1 MCGDFWCPHG
11 QELPFFF
18 AFELGVVMVAETT
31 TSPPAPTTRPTVRRS
46 HESALD
52 ETFDLDAGFVES
64 VVSALLAHDEAQ
76 AHSLVDGLHHADMA
90 DLLERLDPESRR
102 QLVILIRSNFNADV
116 LPELVT
122 DVRDEVMDAL
132 GFENLAAA
140 LDDLDSDDAVYVVDK
155 LVPGEREKLLERLS
169 QTTRAMIEQGLAYGE
184 DTAGRLMQ
192 RELVA
197 VPNYWSV
204 GETIDYL
211 RSTKN
216 VPDKFYAVFV
226 VDPRHRPQGMV
237 DLHRVLTSK
246 RPVRMKDIADKDLE
260 TIGTGMDKEEVAFLF
275 RQRDLTAA
283 PVVDK
288 SGRLI
293 GQITI
298 DDVVDVIDEEAGEDI
313 LKLAGVRATED
324 SNIYR
329 SIMATAQSRF
339 LWLFLNLGTAFAA
352 SAVIGVFEDSIAK
365 LSALAILMPICA
377 SMGGNAGTQTLA
389 TVVRLLAT
397 RELHTNNA
405 YKVAWKELFVGLI
418 NGFLFAVI
426 TGILAYFWF
435 DDAVLGL
442 VIGIAMIINLAV
454 AGLAGMAV
462 PFALERAGA
471 DPADSA
477 TVFVT
482 TITDVVGFFTFLGLA
497 TWIVL

>member
-1 MCGDFWCPHG
+1 MASAEPH
-11 QELPFFF
+11 
-18 AFELGVVMVAETT
+18 
-31 TSPPAPTTRPTVRRS
+31 TSPPVPPVHPTVRRGQ
-46 HESALD
+46 ESALD
-52 ETFDLDAGFVES
+52 ESFELDAEFVES
-64 VVSALLAHDEAQ
+64 VVQALLEQDEVRAR
-76 AHSLVDGLHHADMA
+76 ALVGELHHADMA
-90 DLLERLDPESRR
+90 DLLERLDRESRR
-102 QLVILIRSNFNADV
+102 QLVGVIRSDFNADV

-140 LDDLDSDDAVYVVDK
+140 LDELDSDDAVYVAGK
-155 LVPGEREKLLERLS
+155 LADDEREKLLERVP
-169 QTTRAMIEQGLAYGE
+169 QTTRALIEQGLSYGE
-184 DTAGRLMQ
+184 DSAGRLMQ

-197 VPNYWSV
+197 VPNYWTV

-211 RSTKN
+211 RSTIN

-237 DLHRVLTSK
+237 ELHRVLTSK

-298 DDVVDVIDEEAGEDI
+298 DDVVDVIDEEAGEDF

-324 SNIYR
+324 FSLYR
-329 SIMATAQSRF
+329 TIMATVQSRF

-352 SAVIGVFEDSIAK
+352 SAVIGVFEGSIAK
-365 LSALAILMPICA
+365 LSTLAILMPICA

-389 TVVRLLAT
+389 TVVRSLAT
-397 RELHTNNA
+397 RELHANNA
-405 YKVAWKELFVGLI
+405 FRVAWKEIFVGLI
-418 NGFLFAVI
+418 NGFLFAAI
-426 TGILAYFWF
+426 TGVAAYLWF
-435 DDAVLGL
+435 DDGLLGM
-442 VIGIAMIINLAV
+442 VIGTAMIINLTV
-454 AGLAGMAV
+454 AGLAGIAV
-462 PFALERAGA
+462 PLALERMGA

-482 TITDVVGFFTFLGLA
+482 TVTDIVGFFTFLGMA
-497 TWIVL
+497 TWILL

>member
-1 MCGDFWCPHG
+1 
-11 QELPFFF
+11 
-18 AFELGVVMVAETT
+18 MVSADTP
-31 TSPPAPTTRPTVRRS
+31 TSPHAPNLQHPLRVT

-52 ETFDLDAGFVES
+52 ESFDLDTDFVEM
-64 VVSALLAHDEAQ
+64 VTNAIHEDDVDLICALVE
-76 AHSLVDGLHHADMA
+76 GLHHADLA
-90 DLLERLDPESRR
+90 DLIERLNKDDRKH
-102 QLVILIRSNFNADV
+102 LVHAIRADFNADV

-132 GFENLAAA
+132 GFENLAAT
-140 LDDLDSDDAVYVVDK
+140 LDDLDSDDAVYVAGK
-155 LVPGEREKLLERLS
+155 LDPEEREKLLERLP
-169 QTTRAMIEQGLAYGE
+169 QTTRALIEQGLAYGE
-184 DTAGRLMQ
+184 RSAGRLMQ

-197 VPNYWSV
+197 VPNYWTV

-211 RSTKN
+211 RATRHA
-216 VPDKFYAVFV
+216 PDKFYVVFV

-237 DLHRVLTSK
+237 ELHRVLTSK
-246 RPVRMKDIADKDLE
+246 RPVRMKDLTGRDFE
-260 TIGTGMDKEEVAFLF
+260 TIRTDMDKEEVAFLF

-324 SNIYR
+324 SSLYR
-329 SIMATAQSRF
+329 TILSTAQSRF

-389 TVVRLLAT
+389 TVVRSLAT
-397 RELHTNNA
+397 RELHAANA
-405 YKVAWKELFVGLI
+405 VRVAWKELFVGLI
-418 NGFLFAVI
+418 NGVLFAAI
-426 TGILAYFWF
+426 TGILASYWF
-435 DDAVLGL
+435 DDAILGI
-442 VIGIAMIINLAV
+442 VIGVAMVINLAA
-454 AGLAGMAV
+454 AGLAGIAV
-462 PFALERAGA
+462 PLALERLGA

-482 TITDVVGFFTFLGLA
+482 TVTDVVGFFTFLGLA
-497 TWIVL
+497 TWVIL

>member
-1 MCGDFWCPHG
+1 M
-11 QELPFFF
+11 
-18 AFELGVVMVAETT
+18 ASAEPP
-31 TSPPAPTTRPTVRRS
+31 TSPPAPFTPPTLRRGQ
-46 HESALD
+46 ESALD
-52 ETFDLDAGFVES
+52 ESFDLDAGFVES
-64 VVSALLAHDEAQ
+64 VISALLAHDEPQ
-76 AHSLVDGLHHADMA
+76 ARALVADLHHADMA
-90 DLLERLDPESRR
+90 DLLERLDRERRR
-102 QLVILIRSNFNADV
+102 QLVDVIRADFNADV

-122 DVRDEVMDAL
+122 NVRDEVMDAL
-132 GFENLAAA
+132 GFENLAAT
-140 LDDLDSDDAVYVVDK
+140 LDELDSDDAVYVAGK
-155 LVPGEREKLLERLS
+155 LGADEREKLLERLP
-169 QTTRAMIEQGLAYGE
+169 QTTRAHIEQGLAYGE
-184 DTAGRLMQ
+184 DSAGRLMQ

-197 VPNYWSV
+197 VPNYWTV

-211 RSTKN
+211 RSTQN

-237 DLHRVLTSK
+237 ELHRVLTSK

-260 TIGTGMDKEEVAFLF
+260 TIPTDMDKEEVAFLF

-298 DDVVDVIDEEAGEDI
+298 DDVVDVIDEEAGEDF
-313 LKLAGVRATED
+313 LKLAGVRTTED
-324 SNIYR
+324 SSLYR
-329 SIMATAQSRF
+329 TIMATAQSRF

-389 TVVRLLAT
+389 TVVRSMAT
-397 RELHTNNA
+397 RELNA
-405 YKVAWKELFVGLI
+405 SNAMRVAWKELFVGLI
-418 NGFLFAVI
+418 NGFLFAAI
-426 TGILAYFWF
+426 TGVLAYFWF
-435 DDAVLGL
+435 DDGQLGM
-442 VIGIAMIINLAV
+442 VIGVAMIINLAV
-454 AGLAGMAV
+454 AGIAGMAV
-462 PFALERAGA
+462 PLALERMGA

-482 TITDVVGFFTFLGLA
+482 TVTDIVGFFTFLGMA
-497 TWIVL
+497 TWVLL

>member
-1 MCGDFWCPHG
+1 MASAEPTPSPH
-11 QELPFFF
+11 
-18 AFELGVVMVAETT
+18 
-31 TSPPAPTTRPTVRRS
+31 APSSHPTVRS
-46 HESALD
+46 AHESALD
-52 ETFDLDAGFVES
+52 ESFELDAGFVES
-64 VVSALLAHDEAQ
+64 VVSALLASDEDQVRA
-76 AHSLVDGLHHADMA
+76 LVGGLHHADMA
-90 DLLERLDPESRR
+90 DLLERLDHESRLH
-102 QLVILIRSNFNADV
+102 LVDLIRSDFNADV

-140 LDDLDSDDAVYVVDK
+140 LDELDSDDAVYVAGK
-155 LVPGEREKLLERLS
+155 LAPDEREKLLDRLP
-169 QTTRAMIEQGLAYGE
+169 QTTRALIEQGLAYGE
-184 DTAGRLMQ
+184 DSAGRLMQ

-211 RSTKN
+211 RSTMN

-237 DLHRVLTSK
+237 ELHRVLTSK

-260 TIGTGMDKEEVAFLF
+260 TIDTGMDKEEVAFLF

-298 DDVVDVIDEEAGEDI
+298 DDVVDVIDEEAGEDF
-313 LKLAGVRATED
+313 LKLAGVRTTED
-324 SNIYR
+324 SSLYR
-329 SIMATAQSRF
+329 TIMATAQSRF

-389 TVVRLLAT
+389 TVVRSLAT
-397 RELHTNNA
+397 RELHSNNA
-405 YKVAWKELFVGLI
+405 FRVVWKEFFVGLI

-426 TGILAYFWF
+426 TGVLAFLWF
-435 DDAVLGL
+435 EDGALGF
-442 VIGIAMIINLAV
+442 VIGAAMVINLGIAGV
-454 AGLAGMAV
+454 AGIAV
-462 PFALERAGA
+462 PLALERMGA

-477 TVFVT
+477 AVFVT
-482 TITDVVGFFTFLGLA
+482 TVTDIVGFFTFLGMA
-497 TWIVL
+497 TWVLL

>member
-1 MCGDFWCPHG
+1 MASAEPH
-11 QELPFFF
+11 
-18 AFELGVVMVAETT
+18 
-31 TSPPAPTTRPTVRRS
+31 TSPPASSAHPTVRRA

-52 ETFDLDAGFVES
+52 ESFDLDAGFVES
-64 VVSALLAHDEAQ
+64 VVSALVANDEDQ
-76 AHSLVDGLHHADMA
+76 ARALVGGLHHADMA
-90 DLLERLDPESRR
+90 DLLERLDRESRR
-102 QLVILIRSNFNADV
+102 QLVVAMRSDFNADV

-140 LDDLDSDDAVYVVDK
+140 LDELDSDDAVYVAGK
-155 LVPGEREKLLERLS
+155 LAPDEREKLLERVP
-169 QTTRAMIEQGLAYGE
+169 QTTRALIEQGLAYGE
-184 DTAGRLMQ
+184 DSAGRLMQ

-197 VPNYWSV
+197 VPNYWTV

-211 RSTKN
+211 RSTIN

-237 DLHRVLTSK
+237 ELHRVLTSK

-260 TIGTGMDKEEVAFLF
+260 TIGTDMDKEEVAFLF

-298 DDVVDVIDEEAGEDI
+298 DDVVDVIDEEAGEDF
-313 LKLAGVRATED
+313 LKLAGVRGTED
-324 SNIYR
+324 LSLYR
-329 SIMATAQSRF
+329 TVMATARSRF
-339 LWLFLNLGTAFAA
+339 LWLFLNLGTAFTA

-389 TVVRLLAT
+389 TVVRSLAT
-397 RELHTNNA
+397 RELHANNA
-405 YKVAWKELFVGLI
+405 FRVAWKELFVGLI
-418 NGFLFAVI
+418 NGFLFAFI
-426 TGILAYFWF
+426 TAVLAYLWF
-435 DDAVLGL
+435 EDGMLGV
-442 VIGIAMIINLAV
+442 VIGAAMVINLAV
-454 AGLAGMAV
+454 AGLAGIAV
-462 PFALERAGA
+462 PLALERMGA

-482 TITDVVGFFTFLGLA
+482 TVTDIVGFFTFLGMA
-497 TWIVL
+497 TWILL

>member
-1 MCGDFWCPHG
+1 M
-11 QELPFFF
+11 
-18 AFELGVVMVAETT
+18 ASAEPP
-31 TSPPAPTTRPTVRRS
+31 TSPQTPFTPPTLRRGQ
-46 HESALD
+46 ESALD
-52 ETFDLDAGFVES
+52 ESFDLDAGFVES
-64 VVSALLAHDEAQ
+64 VISALLAHDELQ
-76 AHSLVDGLHHADMA
+76 ARTLVADLHHADMA
-90 DLLERLDPESRR
+90 DLLERLDRESRR
-102 QLVILIRSNFNADV
+102 QLVDVIRADFNADV

-122 DVRDEVMDAL
+122 NVRDEVMDAL
-132 GFENLAAA
+132 GFENLAAT
-140 LDDLDSDDAVYVVDK
+140 LDELDSDDAVYVAGK
-155 LVPGEREKLLERLS
+155 LGADEREKLLERLP
-169 QTTRAMIEQGLAYGE
+169 QTTRAHIEQGLAYGE
-184 DTAGRLMQ
+184 DSAGRLMQ

-197 VPNYWSV
+197 VPNYWTV

-211 RSTKN
+211 RSTQN

-237 DLHRVLTSK
+237 ELHRVLTSK

-260 TIGTGMDKEEVAFLF
+260 TIPTDMDKEEVAFLF

-298 DDVVDVIDEEAGEDI
+298 DDVVDVIDEEAGEDF
-313 LKLAGVRATED
+313 LKLAGVRTTED
-324 SNIYR
+324 SSLYR
-329 SIMATAQSRF
+329 TIMATAQSRF

-389 TVVRLLAT
+389 TVVRSMAT
-397 RELHTNNA
+397 RELNA
-405 YKVAWKELFVGLI
+405 SNAMRVAWKELFVGLI
-418 NGFLFAVI
+418 NGFLFAAI
-426 TGILAYFWF
+426 TGVLAYFWF
-435 DDAVLGL
+435 EDGQLGV
-442 VIGIAMIINLAV
+442 VIGAAMIINLAV
-454 AGLAGMAV
+454 AGIAGMAV
-462 PFALERAGA
+462 PLALERMGA

-482 TITDVVGFFTFLGLA
+482 TVTDIVGFFTFLGMA
-497 TWIVL
+497 TWVLL

>member
-1 MCGDFWCPHG
+1 M
-11 QELPFFF
+11 
-18 AFELGVVMVAETT
+18 ASAEPP
-31 TSPPAPTTRPTVRRS
+31 TSPPAPFTPPTLRRGQ
-46 HESALD
+46 ESALD
-52 ETFDLDAGFVES
+52 ESFDLDAGFVES
-64 VVSALLAHDEAQ
+64 VISALLAHDEPQ
-76 AHSLVDGLHHADMA
+76 ARALVADLHHADMA
-90 DLLERLDPESRR
+90 DLLERLDRESRR
-102 QLVILIRSNFNADV
+102 QLVDVIRADFNADV

-122 DVRDEVMDAL
+122 NVRDEVMDAL
-132 GFENLAAA
+132 GFENLAAT
-140 LDDLDSDDAVYVVDK
+140 LDELDSDDAVYVAGK
-155 LVPGEREKLLERLS
+155 LGADEREKLLERLP
-169 QTTRAMIEQGLAYGE
+169 QTTRAHIEQGLAYGE
-184 DTAGRLMQ
+184 DSAGRLMQ

-197 VPNYWSV
+197 VPNYWTV

-211 RSTKN
+211 RSTQN

-237 DLHRVLTSK
+237 ELHRVLTSK

-260 TIGTGMDKEEVAFLF
+260 TIPTDMDKEEVAFLF

-298 DDVVDVIDEEAGEDI
+298 DDVVDVIDEEAGEDF
-313 LKLAGVRATED
+313 LKLAGVRTTED
-324 SNIYR
+324 SSLYR
-329 SIMATAQSRF
+329 TIMATAQSRF

-389 TVVRLLAT
+389 TVVRSMAT
-397 RELHTNNA
+397 RELNA
-405 YKVAWKELFVGLI
+405 SNAMRVAWKELFVGLI
-418 NGFLFAVI
+418 NGFLFAAI
-426 TGILAYFWF
+426 TGVLAYFWF
-435 DDAVLGL
+435 DDGQLGM
-442 VIGIAMIINLAV
+442 VIGVAMIINLAV
-454 AGLAGMAV
+454 AGIAGMAV
-462 PFALERAGA
+462 PLALERMGA

-482 TITDVVGFFTFLGLA
+482 TVTDIVGFFTFLGMA
-497 TWIVL
+497 TWVLL

>member
-1 MCGDFWCPHG
+1 M
-11 QELPFFF
+11 
-18 AFELGVVMVAETT
+18 ASAEPP
-31 TSPPAPTTRPTVRRS
+31 TSPPAPFPPPTLRRGQ
-46 HESALD
+46 ESALD
-52 ETFDLDAGFVES
+52 ESFDLDAGFVES
-64 VVSALLAHDEAQ
+64 VISALLAHDELQ
-76 AHSLVDGLHHADMA
+76 ARTLVADLHHADMA
-90 DLLERLDPESRR
+90 DLLERLDRESRR
-102 QLVILIRSNFNADV
+102 QLVDVIRADFNADV

-122 DVRDEVMDAL
+122 DVRDEVMEAL
-132 GFENLAAA
+132 GFENLAAT
-140 LDDLDSDDAVYVVDK
+140 LDELDSDDAVYVAGK
-155 LVPGEREKLLERLS
+155 LGPDEQEKLLERLP
-169 QTTRAMIEQGLAYGE
+169 QTTRALIEQGLAYGE
-184 DTAGRLMQ
+184 DSAGRLMQ

-197 VPNYWSV
+197 VPNYWTV

-211 RSTKN
+211 RSTQN

-237 DLHRVLTSK
+237 ELHRVLTSK

-260 TIGTGMDKEEVAFLF
+260 TIPTDMDKEEVAFLF

-298 DDVVDVIDEEAGEDI
+298 DDVVDVIDEEAGEDF

-324 SNIYR
+324 SSLYR
-329 SIMATAQSRF
+329 TIMATAQSRF

-389 TVVRLLAT
+389 TVVRSMAT
-397 RELHTNNA
+397 RELNA
-405 YKVAWKELFVGLI
+405 SNAMRVAWKELFVGLI
-418 NGFLFAVI
+418 NGLLFAAI
-426 TGILAYFWF
+426 TGVLAYFWF
-435 DDAVLGL
+435 DDGQLGM
-442 VIGIAMIINLAV
+442 VIGAAMIINLAV
-454 AGLAGMAV
+454 AGVAGMAV
-462 PFALERAGA
+462 PLALERMGA

-482 TITDVVGFFTFLGLA
+482 TVTDIVGFFTFLGMA
-497 TWIVL
+497 TWILL